1 MNSQYHIRIKP
12 EIQLMRTQFLDQ
24 LRTILMLLVI
34 LHHSMVTYAKN
45 TCCWF
50 IQQNSIGPP
59 ISDLLGLVVS
69 FNQSF
74 FMGMFFLISGYFV
87 PISVEKKGSLK
98 FMKDRMR
105 RLGIPLL
112 VTWFILSPLIIA
124 ISESSRGE
132 RIGDTFA
139 KFFSLD
145 GFYLISGPMWF
156 VITLMVFNVAY
167 LIWKKCSNYHFIR
180 NSQRQLPGTSHLAAV
195 AIGAAIS
202 SLIVAYFA
210 PLGVPISGSKF
221 LLRIGL
227 DYWIGNLSFLPA
239 YIILFAIG
247 CVSAE
252 GCWLERVPADKAKT
266 WGLIGLVAATIWVV
280 CYASRMVD
288 KTGDS
293 STFLELYGKTIYLI
307 ISPFVAWGVIS
318 WLLWWFR
325 THVIPFGKQI
335 ADSGNDSYGA
345 YILHPIIL
353 VSLTY
358 LFTLTKLPAVISLTL
373 LIIAGSI
380 LSFMLAHFLRALPIS
395 RGIL

>member
-1 MNSQYHIRIKP
+1 MS
-12 EIQLMRTQFLDQ
+12 
-24 LRTILMLLVI
+24 
-34 LHHSMVTYAKN
+34 
-45 TCCWF
+45 
-50 IQQNSIGPP
+50 
-59 ISDLLGLVVS
+59 
-69 FNQSF
+69 
-74 FMGMFFLISGYFV
+74 
-87 PISVEKKGSLK
+87 
-98 FMKDRMR
+98 
-105 RLGIPLL
+105 
-112 VTWFILSPLIIA
+112 
-124 ISESSRGE
+124 
-132 RIGDTFA
+132 
-139 KFFSLD
+139 
-145 GFYLISGPMWF
+145 
-156 VITLMVFNVAY
+156 
-167 LIWKKCSNYHFIR
+167 
-180 NSQRQLPGTSHLAAV
+180 AV

-202 SLIVAYFA
+202 SLIIAYFA

-266 WGLIGLVAATIWVV
+266 WGLIGLVAATILVV
-280 CYASRMVD
+280 CYASQMVD

-307 ISPFVAWGVIS
+307 ISPFIAWGVIS